1 MFCAMYINNEMC
13 YQEEDFMKTGKDVL
27 STILDYEKLNES
39 ATLLENEYKNIS
51 ECLN

>member
-1 MFCAMYINNEMC
+1 MYIYNKTY

-39 ATLLENEYKNIS
+39 ATLLEK
-51 ECLN
+51 